1 LRTGLHAWRSPD
13 PARHRDEQLELSHRQ
28 TQRTT
33 VGEHEPIAGLISR
46 SPAYSVSAL
55 WGRPA
60 TFATVSRFALRQGC
74 KVVIGPQKNVK
85 ALRSPRRRNILAPM
99 SFLSRSADPVLM
111 SLVEEA
117 GRNVQRSG
125 LLLRDLL
132 VDYPE
137 HATLASDLKVCEQEG
152 DRITHDIIHRLAAG
166 RVRAPFSAGDGY
178 SLATALDDIVDHAEQ
193 AAAQLGL
200 YGVEAPMEQ
209 SVEFADVLVGAGE
222 QIAQA
227 LRALRTGTE
236 LGPHLVEIHRL
247 ENEGDRLQRDG
258 VASLFAGGID
268 PMVVIRW
275 KDIFESLEA
284 AVDACETVAHVLEG
298 ITLKQRHGR
307 G

>member
-1 LRTGLHAWRSPD
+1 
-13 PARHRDEQLELSHRQ
+13 
-28 TQRTT
+28 
-33 VGEHEPIAGLISR
+33 
-46 SPAYSVSAL
+46 
-55 WGRPA
+55 
-60 TFATVSRFALRQGC
+60 
-74 KVVIGPQKNVK
+74 
-85 ALRSPRRRNILAPM
+85 M
-99 SFLSRSADPVLM
+99 SFWQRQSDGALLA
-111 SLVEEA
+111 LVEEA

-137 HATLASDLKVCEQEG
+137 HATLAKDLKVCEQEG
-152 DRITHDIIHRLAAG
+152 DRITHDIIHRLAG
-166 RVRAPFSAGDGY
+166 RRIRAPFGAADGY
-178 SLATALDDIVDHAEQ
+178 ALATALDDIVDHSEQ

-209 SVEFADVLVGAGE
+209 AVDFADVLVGAGE

-227 LRALRTGTE
+227 LRSLRTGTE
-236 LGPHLVEIHRL
+236 LAPNLVEIHRL

-275 KDIFESLEA
+275 KDIFELLEA

-298 ITLKQRHGR
+298 ITLKQRRRR

>member
-1 LRTGLHAWRSPD
+1 
-13 PARHRDEQLELSHRQ
+13 
-28 TQRTT
+28 
-33 VGEHEPIAGLISR
+33 
-46 SPAYSVSAL
+46 
-55 WGRPA
+55 
-60 TFATVSRFALRQGC
+60 
-74 KVVIGPQKNVK
+74 
-85 ALRSPRRRNILAPM
+85 M
-99 SFLSRSADPVLM
+99 SFWQRQSDGALLA
-111 SLVEEA
+111 LVEEA

-137 HATLASDLKVCEQEG
+137 HATLAKDLKVCEQEG
-152 DRITHDIIHRLAAG
+152 DRITHDIIYRLAGG
-166 RVRAPFSAGDGY
+166 RIRAPFGAADGY
-178 SLATALDDIVDHAEQ
+178 ALATALDDIVDHSEQ

-209 SVEFADVLVGAGE
+209 AVDFADVLVGAGE

-227 LRALRTGTE
+227 LRSLRTGTE
-236 LGPHLVEIHRL
+236 LAPNLVEIHRL

-298 ITLKQRHGR
+298 ITLKQRRRR

>member
-1 LRTGLHAWRSPD
+1 MALFSRSFD
-13 PARHRDEQLELSHRQ
+13 PA
-28 TQRTT
+28 
-33 VGEHEPIAGLISR
+33 
-46 SPAYSVSAL
+46 
-55 WGRPA
+55 
-60 TFATVSRFALRQGC
+60 
-74 KVVIGPQKNVK
+74 
-85 ALRSPRRRNILAPM
+85 
-99 SFLSRSADPVLM
+99 LM

-125 LLLRDLL
+125 LLLHDLL

-137 HATLASDLKVCEQEG
+137 HATLAQDLKVCEQEG
-152 DRITHDIIHRLAAG
+152 DRITHDIIHRLAGA
-166 RVRAPFSAGDGY
+166 RVRAPFAAGDGY
-178 SLATALDDIVDHAEQ
+178 ALATALDDIVDHSENVG
-193 AAAQLGL
+193 AQLGL

-209 SVEFADVLVGAGE
+209 AVEFTDVLVGAGE

-227 LRALRTGTE
+227 LRCLRNGSE

-298 ITLKQRHGR
+298 ITLKQRR
-307 G
+307 RRV

>member
-1 LRTGLHAWRSPD
+1 MGLFNRGVD
-13 PARHRDEQLELSHRQ
+13 PL
-28 TQRTT
+28 
-33 VGEHEPIAGLISR
+33 
-46 SPAYSVSAL
+46 
-55 WGRPA
+55 
-60 TFATVSRFALRQGC
+60 
-74 KVVIGPQKNVK
+74 
-85 ALRSPRRRNILAPM
+85 
-99 SFLSRSADPVLM
+99 LM

-125 LLLRDLL
+125 LLLHDLL

-137 HATLASDLKVCEQEG
+137 HATLARDLKVCEQEG
-152 DRITHDIIHRLAAG
+152 DRITHDIIHRLAEG
-166 RVRAPFSAGDGY
+166 RVRAPFAASDGY
-178 SLATALDDIVDHAEQ
+178 ALATALDDIVDHSEN

-200 YGVEAPMEQ
+200 YAVEAPMEQ
-209 SVEFADVLVGAGE
+209 AVEFTDVLVGAGE

-227 LRALRTGTE
+227 LRALRGGAE

-298 ITLKQRHGR
+298 ITLKQRGR
-307 G
+307 RR